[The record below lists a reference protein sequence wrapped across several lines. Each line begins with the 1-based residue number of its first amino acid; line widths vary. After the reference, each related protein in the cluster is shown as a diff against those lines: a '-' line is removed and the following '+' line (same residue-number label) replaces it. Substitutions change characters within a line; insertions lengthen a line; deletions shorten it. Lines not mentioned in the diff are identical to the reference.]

1 MSGAIFSTIG
11 ILADIAGAVVLAVG
25 LFVSEKKAV
34 ELSTAR
40 YAGSDFQ
47 ENLKHPQVQGRL
59 RQSRL
64 AVIGLGFLIA
74 GFLTQLVGTWVK

>member
-1 MSGAIFSTIG
+1 MSGAVFATIG

-34 ELSTAR
+34 ELSVAG
-40 YAGSDFQ
+40 YAGSDFH
-47 ENLKHPQVQGRL
+47 ENLKHPQVQDRL

-64 AVIGLGFLIA
+64 AVIGLAFLIA
-74 GFLTQLVGTWVK
+74 GFLMQLVATWVK